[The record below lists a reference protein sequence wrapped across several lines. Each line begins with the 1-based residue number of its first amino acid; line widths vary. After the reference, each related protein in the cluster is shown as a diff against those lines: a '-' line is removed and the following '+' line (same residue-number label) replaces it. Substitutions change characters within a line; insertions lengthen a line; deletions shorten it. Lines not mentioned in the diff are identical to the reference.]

1 MDTKLTLSMKKNT
14 IEKAKKYAKSHKTSI
29 SQLVEQYLETIANSE
44 KIELDGLGSLTKS
57 LIPSMGFSS
66 SLSAKELRNDALAKK
81 YL

>member
-14 IEKAKKYAKSHKTSI
+14 IEKAKQYAKNHKTSI
-29 SQLVEQYLETIANSE
+29 SQLVEKYLETIANNE
-44 KIELDGLGSLTKS
+44 KLELDSLGPLTKS

-66 SLSAKELRNDALAKK
+66 SLSAKDLIQDALAEK

>member
-14 IEKAKKYAKSHKTSI
+14 IEKAKKYAKSHKTSV

-44 KIELDGLGSLTKS
+44 KMELDGLAPLTRS
-57 LIPSMGFSS
+57 LIPLAGFSS
-66 SLSAKELRNDALAKK
+66 SLSAKDLLNDALAKK